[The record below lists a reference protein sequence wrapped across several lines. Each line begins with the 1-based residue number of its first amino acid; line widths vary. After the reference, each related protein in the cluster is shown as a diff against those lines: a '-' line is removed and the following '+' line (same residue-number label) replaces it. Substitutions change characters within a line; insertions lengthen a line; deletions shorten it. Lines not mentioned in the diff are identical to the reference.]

1 MEKVALKIN
10 DFKTYFKR
18 TNFSSTLYRYTQN
31 GVLMMLDRNKRI
43 KERPEKIQT
52 CPEKFD
58 VIISLDERVYDQIV
72 EGIC

>member
-10 DFKTYFKR
+10 DFKTYFKC